1 MEVKIEKAEKSEKSE
16 KPEKAEKAEKGP
28 RFVDVS
34 YKINCISHIDSVT
47 STYYIDVKL
56 FFHWI
61 DPKFIGRKKNESVD
75 IKTEG
80 AWNPDIV
87 VTNEHQLTSVD
98 QHRDIKVN
106 NSATGELKSSNQYR
120 GTLFINNMDLAT
132 FPVDCQNL
140 QICLKPYKLETEKLI
155 LRPRREE
162 SAIEQQDSH
171 EWNTQPDHRWGVQFM
186 HKKREKKSNFLHFDG
201 KKAEEM
207 SVSSRR
213 TPRAGDARASKS
225 YQYSSLGQ
233 DSQGYQA
240 MD

>member
-1 MEVKIEKAEKSEKSE
+1 MEEKGEKGEKSEKG
-16 KPEKAEKAEKGP
+16 EKGP

-47 STYYIDVKL
+47 STYYVDVKL

-120 GTLFINNMDLAT
+120 GTLFINVRAV
-132 FPVDCQNL
+132 FVY
-140 QICLKPYKLETEKLI
+140 IS
-155 LRPRREE
+155 RPFLSNSRLLP
-162 SAIEQQDSH
+162 SH
-171 EWNTQPDHRWGVQFM
+171 LLCT
-186 HKKREKKSNFLHFDG
+186 L
-201 KKAEEM
+201 
-207 SVSSRR
+207 
-213 TPRAGDARASKS
+213 
-225 YQYSSLGQ
+225 
-233 DSQGYQA
+233 
-240 MD
+240 